1 VSGGGG
7 VCVVDGS
14 GVVVKRVRDEDR
26 VIELGGG
33 FGLRNRNMSAVH
45 SL

>member
-1 VSGGGG
+1 MSGGGG